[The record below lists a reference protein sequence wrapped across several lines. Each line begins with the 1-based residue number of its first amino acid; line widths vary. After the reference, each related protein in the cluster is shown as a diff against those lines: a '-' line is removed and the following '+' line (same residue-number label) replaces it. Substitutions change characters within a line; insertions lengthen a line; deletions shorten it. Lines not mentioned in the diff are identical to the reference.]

1 MRNLDDQIATECRGN
16 GGNCSIAQEQSPG
29 AHLFGH
35 VQSRQNRRCKHV
47 DRLGDSGTAG
57 DGKHP
62 FCKGILP
69 NPLNERCNQNIWSRP
84 RHCHCGRFNA
94 PRSLGQP
101 DRFFQLCV

>member
-29 AHLFGH
+29 AHLFGR

-57 DGKHP
+57 DGQHT
-62 FCKGILP
+62 
-69 NPLNERCNQNIWSRP
+69 
-84 RHCHCGRFNA
+84 
-94 PRSLGQP
+94 LGKMA
-101 DRFFQLCV
+101 FAQLLAETGCSCEQYELLAHHAAQRV